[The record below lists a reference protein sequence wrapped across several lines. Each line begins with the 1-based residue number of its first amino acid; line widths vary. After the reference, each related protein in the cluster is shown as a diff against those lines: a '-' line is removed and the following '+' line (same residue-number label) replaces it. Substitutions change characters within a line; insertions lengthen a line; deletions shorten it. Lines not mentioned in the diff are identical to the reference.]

1 MRPLQKLASETMVYG
16 LSSVL
21 GRVLNYILLVPF
33 YTSIFLPA
41 EYGVITEW
49 YAYAAFLQILYT
61 YGMETAYFRFVQK
74 NPAAFDWA
82 LSTLLTSSLVFS
94 GLLVLLAT
102 PITAALGYPDHTHYV
117 YYFAAILAVDTVL
130 AIPFAQLRLQKHA
143 LFFAGTKLFQI
154 GLTIVLNLSLL
165 YGCAHI
171 AAGNG
176 LPSLQPWIA
185 RWYDPA
191 KKVEYVFMVNLIANA
206 AILPL
211 LSRSFVRFKFQLP
224 WQSLRPMLVYA
235 FPLLLVGLAGTV
247 NEMLSRAMLRR
258 WLPLD
263 FYPGQSNEDILG
275 IFGACYKLSIFMQLG
290 IQAFRYAAEPFF
302 FAQARQR
309 NAPALFSTVM
319 HWFILATCFILFAI
333 SINLDLLGQL
343 FLRKAAYR
351 PALPIVPYLLLGYLL
366 LGVYYN
372 LSVWL
377 KLTDKTYYGTWMTL
391 IGAAINIVLNK
402 LLIPQLGYWGSVWA
416 MVASYASMTALC
428 YYWGQKHYPIPY
440 QLGRQL
446 LYIIGT
452 MAMVYLVKCFSYA
465 SMLQATVSNL
475 VVTMLFGGILY
486 RLGRK
491 QAAEAFSHSE

>member
-1 MRPLQKLASETMVYG
+1 MRPLQKLAGETVLYG

-21 GRVLNYILLVPF
+21 GRIFNYLLLAPF
-33 YTSIFLPA
+33 YTSIFSPA

-61 YGMETAYFRFVQK
+61 YGMETTYFRFVQK
-74 NPAAFDWA
+74 EPAAFNWA
-82 LSTLLTSSLVFS
+82 LSALLTSSLVFS
-94 GLLVLLAT
+94 GLLVLSAT
-102 PITAALGYPDHTHYV
+102 PITAALGYPGHTLYV
-117 YYFAAILAVDTVL
+117 YYFAAILALDTVL
-130 AIPFAQLRLQKHA
+130 AIPFAQLRLQKRA
-143 LFFAGTKLFQI
+143 LFFASTKLFQI
-154 GLTIVLNLSLL
+154 GLTIALNLCLL

-171 AAGNG
+171 AAGNDF
-176 LPSLQPWIA
+176 PSLQPWIA

-191 KKVEYVFMVNLIANA
+191 RKVEYVFMANLIANA

-211 LSRSFVRFKFQLP
+211 LSQSFVRFKFQLP

-235 FPLLLVGLAGTV
+235 FPLLLMGLAGAV
-247 NEMLSRAMLRR
+247 NEMLSRATLRR

-309 NAPALFSTVM
+309 DAPALFSTVM
-319 HWFILATCFILFAI
+319 HWFILVTCFILFAI
-333 SINLDLLGQL
+333 SVNLDPLGRL

-351 PALPIVPYLLLGYLL
+351 TALPIVPYLLLGYLL

-416 MVASYASMTALC
+416 TVASYATMTVLC

-440 QLGRQL
+440 QVGRQF
-446 LYIIGT
+446 LYVAGT
-452 MAMVYLVKCFSYA
+452 MISVYLAGRIPYT
-465 SMLQATVSNL
+465 SMLQAVGSNISLTV
-475 VVTMLFGGILY
+475 LFGSILY
-486 RLGRK
+486 ILGRQK
-491 QAAEAFSHSE
+491 TQTLQEQRD